1 MELKNLVRFSSHRR
15 PFLVSDHYCDNPD
28 CGCTDVFLKF
38 TEIGEDGKPLAAP
51 LSFRMRVDLET
62 WEEQEPP
69 DRPPRIAEFAKEFI
83 ESFPEEKRSEF
94 RACFERHKRVARR
107 LAAYRIKPED
117 VEEGALISYSDVV
130 SETGGVSRGGSSC
143 SYRFKHNEREYLV
156 EDLYCSNPDCRCRE
170 VHLLFLEYI
179 PDRDGT
185 AGGVTIRD
193 RFMATVRLDGRR
205 EVEKGH
211 ACSLDQATD
220 ILAAWWERFGEDLAV
235 LKSRYK
241 TIKQIGRRSLPR
253 RRAKLLGGAGL
264 AQPAVPVGYR
274 ADPSHPKRRTGRND
288 PCPCGSGK
296 KYKKCCGR
304 DKYIDR

>member
-1 MELKNLVRFSSHRR
+1 
-15 PFLVSDHYCDNPD
+15 
-28 CGCTDVFLKF
+28 
-38 TEIGEDGKPLAAP
+38 
-51 LSFRMRVDLET
+51 
-62 WEEQEPP
+62 
-69 DRPPRIAEFAKEFI
+69 
-83 ESFPEEKRSEF
+83 
-94 RACFERHKRVARR
+94 
-107 LAAYRIKPED
+107 
-117 VEEGALISYSDVV
+117 
-130 SETGGVSRGGSSC
+130 
-143 SYRFKHNEREYLV
+143 
-156 EDLYCSNPDCRCRE
+156 
-170 VHLLFLEYI
+170 
-179 PDRDGT
+179 
-185 AGGVTIRD
+185 
-193 RFMATVRLDGRR
+193 MATVRLDGRR